1 MPLMLIIPQFFFCKI
16 KSRADKG
23 RLVNKVNLDFQ
34 DGFEKAPYKKLFMGF
49 GDCRGRRKA
58 EA

>member
-1 MPLMLIIPQFFFCKI
+1 MLIIPQFFFCKI